1 MIPERFY
8 ISVSLLKCKEKMFKQ
23 LHCTLIL
30 ILMANYMLLSQNLV
44 YNGSFEQY
52 DTCPSAPFQLN
63 YANYWFSANWG
74 GGGSS
79 EYFNACDSSGFCY
92 VPSNGFTYQYARTGS
107 AYVGTGCY
115 GVVNEGRE
123 YVEGTLITPLVTG
136 TIYCVSFY
144 VSLSDYSSYG
154 IDALGVYFTNDSL
167 ITHSGL
173 VYLVTPQ
180 IANNPS
186 IIIIDKENW
195 VKIEGTFTASGGE
208 RFLTIGNFKRNY
220 QTDTITLT
228 PNPNGYAYYLID
240 DVAVYPCDASVYYA
254 NAGGDRTICKGE
266 SAQIG
271 MQQYDEYQYKWYS
284 LNGTLLDTTRYITVT
299 PTTTT
304 SYVLWVK
311 DFKYDVT
318 TDTVTVFIDENC
330 GEPPVVFIPNIFTP
344 NLDGNNDV
352 LYVRSEHIKELN
364 FSVYNRWGEKVFE
377 SQNQNEGWDG
387 NYKGKPCSPDVYVYH
402 ATIVF
407 VDGTETSRKG
417 NVTLVR

>member
-1 MIPERFY
+1 
-8 ISVSLLKCKEKMFKQ
+8 MFKH

-52 DTCPSAPFQLN
+52 DTCPNNGGQINRAK
-63 YANYWFSANWG
+63 YWFSANNG
-74 GGGSS
+74 LGGSS
-79 EYFNACDSSGFCY
+79 EYFNACDNLDNFG
-92 VPSNGFTYQYARTGS
+92 VPSNSFTYQYAHTGS

-136 TIYCVSFY
+136 TIYCVSFF

-186 IIIIDKENW
+186 NIIIDKENW

-220 QTDTITLT
+220 QTNTITLV

-240 DVAVYPCDASVYYA
+240 DVAVYPCDAPVFSA
-254 NAGGDRTICKGE
+254 NAGDNKTICKGE
-266 SAQIG
+266 SVQIG
-271 MQQYDEYQYKWYS
+271 MPQYNEYQYKWYS
-284 LNGTLLDTTRYITVT
+284 LSGTLLDTTSYIIVT

-318 TDTVTVFIDENC
+318 TDTITILVDEDCNRA
-330 GEPPVVFIPNIFTP
+330 PVVFIPNIFSP
-344 NLDGNNDV
+344 NDDGNNDI
-352 LYVRSEHIKELN
+352 LYVRSEYIKDLS
-364 FSVYNRWGEKVFE
+364 FSVYNRWGAKVFE
-377 SQNQNEGWDG
+377 SQNKNDGWDG
-387 NYKGKPCSPDVYVYH
+387 NYKGKPCSPDVYVYY
-402 ATIVF
+402 ATIMF
-407 VDGTETSRKG
+407 EDGTVTSRKG